1 MISLNNIS
9 KEYDMGHVTV
19 NALGPVSLVIE
30 RGEFVAVLGP
40 SGSGK
45 STMMNILG
53 CLDKPSQ
60 GEYLL
65 DNTPVH
71 EFSRTKLARVRNKKV
86 GFVFQSFNLLPFAS
100 AYENIELPMLY
111 ARMPAKK
118 RMNTVNHLLDIV
130 GLSDRA
136 SHRPAELSGGQ
147 RQRVAV
153 ARALANDPDIILAD
167 EPTGNLDTKSGTEI
181 IDLFRRLH
189 SKGKTLIF
197 VTHDEKL
204 ASKAKRIIRLLDGKI
219 NQDYSVESGISDL
232 LNKESTDTFI
242 GSVREVI

>member
-1 MISLNNIS
+1 MISLENVS
-9 KEYDMGHVTV
+9 KQYHMGSVTV
-19 NALGPVSLVIE
+19 NALGPVSLTIG

-53 CLDKPSQ
+53 CLDKPSH

-71 EFSRTKLARVRNKKV
+71 TFSRTRLAAIRNSRV
-86 GFVFQSFNLLPFAS
+86 GFVFQSFNLLPFAT

-111 ARMPAKK
+111 ARLSGRERKD
-118 RMNTVNHLLDIV
+118 RVGRLLDQV

-136 SHRPAELSGGQ
+136 AHKPAELSGGQ

-167 EPTGNLDTKSGTEI
+167 EPTGNLDTHSGTEI
-181 IDLFRRLH
+181 IELFERLH
-189 SKGKTLIF
+189 RRGKTLIF
-197 VTHDEKL
+197 VTHDEHL
-204 ASKAKRIIRLLDGKI
+204 ASHADRIIRLLDGDI
-219 NQDYSVESGISDL
+219 HQDHANESCLTG
-232 LNKESTDTFI
+232 TDA
-242 GSVREVI
+242 

>member
-1 MISLNNIS
+1 MIQLNNVS
-9 KEYDMGHVTV
+9 KVYTMGKVEV
-19 NALGPVSLVIE
+19 NALGPASLHIG

-53 CLDKPSQ
+53 CLDQPTA

-65 DNTPVH
+65 DDAPVH
-71 EFSRTKLARVRNKKV
+71 QLGRTRLAQVRNRKI
-86 GFVFQSFNLLPFAS
+86 GFVFQSFNLLPFAT

-111 ARMPAKK
+111 ARISARK
-118 RMNTVNHLLDIV
+118 RREKVNHLLDSV

-136 SHRPAELSGGQ
+136 GHRPAELSGGQ

-153 ARALANDPDIILAD
+153 ARSLANDPDIILAD
-167 EPTGNLDTKSGTEI
+167 EPTGNLDTKSGAEVLALFE
-181 IDLFRRLH
+181 DLNRR
-189 SKGKTLIF
+189 GKTLIF

-204 ASKAKRIIRLLDGKI
+204 AAHAHRVIRLLDGKI
-219 NQDYSVESGISDL
+219 DQDCSRSQ
-232 LNKESTDTFI
+232 
-242 GSVREVI
+242 